1 MTTKAFEIRD
11 RATFIPAIAVRLDP
25 ADERERYLI
34 ARCGFGVTP
43 SAQAQWIMLLKP
55 LSDEAEWMPHRWS
68 TNTMRT
74 AHAYIFEH
82 FAKLPSGAVIDCEF
96 IRGETSM
103 PVLSE
108 EKT

>member
-43 SAQAQWIMLLKP
+43 SAQAPCCLRRRHEI
-55 LSDEAEWMPHRWS
+55 H
-68 TNTMRT
+68 
-74 AHAYIFEH
+74 H
-82 FAKLPSGAVIDCEF
+82 LPV
-96 IRGETSM
+96 
-103 PVLSE
+103 
-108 EKT
+108 